1 MRQAIRALGWT
12 PKIFWIVITV
22 FMITCLYSAL
32 GLRMGIDSKGLEVS
46 FHNRTTTVSLPFSF
60 NNTGLYDISDM
71 NITTRIE
78 DYNGTLISASTTF
91 VPLIPRGSNVE
102 EVHNISISLDEI
114 ASENTTYLLFNSG
127 NFSIEIF
134 AGLVFARV
142 FPFQIS
148 INASMPWG
156 APFNNFSIGEV
167 SFDYLSRTVSVPL
180 SFKNDSPYFDVS
192 SNVYF
197 DVYNYEN
204 VLVDSGVTTLYVKSG
219 DSPEG
224 ALELSVG
231 PSVDLLELKERG
243 RIHFFFETS
252 IFGFEKEIEWG
263 DVSD

>member
-1 MRQAIRALGWT
+1 MDLMTARSIQFGE
-12 PKIFWIVITV
+12 F
-22 FMITCLYSAL
+22 
-32 GLRMGIDSKGLEVS
+32 EVS

-71 NITTRIE
+71 NITTRIA
-78 DYNGTLISASTTF
+78 DYNGTLISTSTTF

-114 ASENTTYLLFNSG
+114 ASKNTTYLLFNSG

-156 APFNNFSIGEV
+156 APFSNFSIGEV
-167 SFDYLSRTVSVPL
+167 SFDYVNRTVSVPL

-192 SNVYF
+192 GNVHF

-204 VLVDSGVTTLYVKSG
+204 VLVDSGATTLYVKSG
-219 DSPEG
+219 DSYEG
-224 ALELSVG
+224 PLELSVG